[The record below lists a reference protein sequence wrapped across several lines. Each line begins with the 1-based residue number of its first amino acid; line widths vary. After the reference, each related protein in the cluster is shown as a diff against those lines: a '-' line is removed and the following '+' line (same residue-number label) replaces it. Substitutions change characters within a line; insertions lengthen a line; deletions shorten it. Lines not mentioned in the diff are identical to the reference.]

1 MRNFDKSKIIMQFLS
16 HIKVLELA
24 TVLAGPAVGMF
35 FAELGAKVIKVEPPG
50 GDVTRSWKLP
60 IESKD
65 DTVSAYFSS
74 VNYGKE
80 SLFMDLSVPE
90 ERQKLYDLIE
100 NEHIDIV
107 IANFKKGSAEKLGLD
122 YDTLSKLQPSL
133 IYGHITGYGTG
144 SDRTGFDA
152 VIQAESGF
160 MYLNRLPGK
169 EPTKMP
175 VALMDLLAAHQL
187 KEGLLLALYQRER
200 TGRGAYVHVSLIQA
214 AVSALANQASAW
226 LKADSNPQPMG
237 SDHPTIAPY
246 GSLFFTKDGK
256 YILLAVGNDAQFR
269 NLCQSVNLPEL
280 AKDIRFQSNPERVK
294 HREVLKNMFSEAI
307 REKDAATWISIFHR
321 RQIPCGVIQDIR
333 EALKQ
338 PEVADLLL
346 THAVRTIAFEVNG
359 QPLRNNLSEPQ
370 PLI

>member
-1 MRNFDKSKIIMQFLS
+1 MQYLS

-35 FAELGAKVIKVEPPG
+35 FAELGAKVIKVEPPS

-60 IESKD
+60 VENKD

-80 SLFMDLSVPE
+80 SLLMDLAQPDE
-90 ERQKLYDLIE
+90 LQKLYELIQTE
-100 NEHIDIV
+100 PIDIIIV
-107 IANFKKGSAEKLGLD
+107 NFKKGSAEKLGLD
-122 YDTLSKLQPSL
+122 YATLSKIQPSL
-133 IYGHITGYGTG
+133 IYGHITGYGTD
-144 SDRTGFDA
+144 SERTGFDA

-160 MYLNRLPGK
+160 MYLNRLPGS

-187 KEGLLLALYQRER
+187 KEGLLLALYQRDR
-200 TGRGAYVHVSLIQA
+200 TGKGAYVHVSLLQA

-226 LKADSNPQPMG
+226 LKAGSNPQPMG

-246 GSLFFTKDGK
+246 GSLFLTQDEK
-256 YILLAVGNDAQFR
+256 YILLAVGNDVQFWK
-269 NLCQSVNLPEL
+269 LCQAINLPEL
-280 AKDIRFQSNPERVK
+280 ADDTRFCSNPERVK
-294 HREVLKNMFSEAI
+294 NREELKIILSEALKQ
-307 REKDAATWISIFHR
+307 RDALSWITDFHR
-321 RQIPCGVIQDIR
+321 LQIPCGIIQDIQ

-338 PEVADLLL
+338 PEVNNLLL
-346 THAVRTIAFEVNG
+346 PNAVRTIAFEING
-359 QPLRNNLSEPQ
+359 QPLGNHLSEPK
-370 PLI
+370 PLL

>member
-1 MRNFDKSKIIMQFLS
+1 MQFLS

-65 DTVSAYFSS
+65 DSVSAYFSS

-80 SLFMDLSVPE
+80 SLFMDLSAPN
-90 ERQKLYDLIE
+90 ERQKLYDLIQ
-100 NEHIDIV
+100 NEPIDIV

-122 YDTLSKLQPSL
+122 YATLSKIQPSL
-133 IYGHITGYGTG
+133 IYGHVTGYGTE

-160 MYLNRLPGK
+160 MYLNRSPGS

-187 KEGLLLALYQRER
+187 KEGLLVALYQRER
-200 TGRGAYVHVSLIQA
+200 TGTGAYVHISLIQA

-226 LKADSNPQPMG
+226 LKAGSNPQPMG

-246 GSLFFTKDGK
+246 GSLFLTKDEK
-256 YILLAVGNDAQFR
+256 YMLLAVGNDGQFR
-269 NLCQSVNLPEL
+269 NLCHAIHLPQL
-280 AKDIRFQSNPERVK
+280 AQDPRFHTNPERVK
-294 HREVLKNMFSEAI
+294 HREKLKKILSEALI
-307 REKDAATWISIFHR
+307 QQNAEVWIADFQR
-321 RQIPCGVIQDIR
+321 LQIPCGIIYDIQ
-333 EALKQ
+333 EALNQ
-338 PEVADLLL
+338 PEIADLLL
-346 THAVRTIAFEVNG
+346 PHAVRTIAFEVNG
-359 QPLRNNLSEPQ
+359 QPLRNDLSAPQ

>member
-1 MRNFDKSKIIMQFLS
+1 MQFLS

-35 FAELGAKVIKVEPPG
+35 FAELGAKVIKIEPPN

-60 IESKD
+60 VENKD
-65 DTVSAYFSS
+65 DSVSAYFSS
-74 VNYGKE
+74 VNYGKK
-80 SLFMDLSVPE
+80 SLFMDLSVAE
-90 ERQKLYDLIE
+90 ERHKLYDLIQ
-100 NEHIDIV
+100 NEPIDVV
-107 IANFKKGSAEKLGLD
+107 IANYKKGSAEKLGLD
-122 YDTLSKLQPSL
+122 YATLSKLQPSL
-133 IYGHITGYGTG
+133 IYGHITGYGTE

-160 MYLNRLPGK
+160 MYLNRLPDS

-187 KEGLLLALYQRER
+187 KEGLLVALYQRER
-200 TGRGAYVHVSLIQA
+200 TGKGAYIHVSLIQA

-226 LKADSNPQPMG
+226 LKTGYNPQPMG

-246 GSLFFTKDGK
+246 GSLFLTKDEK

-269 NLCQSVNLPEL
+269 NLCHAIRLPHL
-280 AKDIRFQSNPERVK
+280 AQEPRFHTNPERVK
-294 HREVLKNMFSEAI
+294 HREELKKILSESLKQQNA
-307 REKDAATWISIFHR
+307 DVWIADFQR
-321 RQIPCGVIQDIR
+321 LQIPCGIIYDIQ
-333 EALKQ
+333 EALNL
-338 PEVADLLL
+338 PETANLLL
-346 THAVRTIAFEVNG
+346 PNAVRTIAFEING
-359 QPLRNNLSEPQ
+359 QPLVNNLSEPQ